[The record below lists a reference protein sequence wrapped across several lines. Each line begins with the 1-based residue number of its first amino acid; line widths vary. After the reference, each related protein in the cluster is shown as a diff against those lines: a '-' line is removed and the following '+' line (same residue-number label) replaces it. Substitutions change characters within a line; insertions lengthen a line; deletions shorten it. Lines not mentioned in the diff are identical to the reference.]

1 MPSVPM
7 NCRPP
12 AAPPTLTRIL
22 AVLVVMLCSLPG
34 YAQEGGGGGAPDPA
48 EMLLQQ
54 AEKAYEALEYE
65 TALKTLI
72 KVHQTKGAQVMQ
84 RARSFLYM
92 GVCFTALGNAEN
104 AVQSF
109 IELLKLKPSF
119 RLPQGISPSIAA
131 MFKEALVRLKLPETP
146 PPDADKGSPSDSG
159 GGAGGPAGGIT
170 VNAKAPRAST
180 VGQALD
186 IQIEIT
192 DPQKLVEDVVIQWR
206 LLGGGDF
213 SIIRVKYAPGTAKV
227 TGRIPGAVIG
237 TKATTLF
244 YLVEVLGRGG
254 MTLGHDGT
262 MNIPL
267 EVQLREPKK
276 KKSTWGWWALGIAG
290 GLAIAGGIT
299 AAVLLTRPGPT
310 VPPVTTS
317 DVTVTIK

>member
-1 MPSVPM
+1 M
-7 NCRPP
+7 
-12 AAPPTLTRIL
+12 RIL
-22 AVLVVMLCSLPG
+22 AVSMAVLCSTPAR
-34 YAQEGGGGGAPDPA
+34 AQEGGGGAPDPA
-48 EMLLQQ
+48 EQLLQQ
-54 AEKAYEALEYE
+54 AEKAYESLEYE

-84 RARSFLYM
+84 RARAFLYM

-131 MFKEALVRLKLPETP
+131 MFKEAMVRLKLPETP
-146 PPDADKGSPSDSG
+146 GPDADKGSPSDG
-159 GGAGGPAGGIT
+159 GGGPGGVT
-170 VNAKAPRAST
+170 VSAKAPRSST

-186 IQIEIT
+186 VQIEVT
-192 DPQKLVEDVVIQWR
+192 DPQGLVEDVVIHWR
-206 LLGGGDF
+206 LLGGGDY
-213 SIIRVKYAPGTAKV
+213 SIIRVKYTPGSAKV

-237 TKATTLF
+237 TTAAKLY

-254 MTLGHDGT
+254 MTLAHDGT

-299 AAVLLTRPGPT
+299 AAVLLTRHPT
-310 VPPVTTS
+310 PPPTPNYA